1 MRDFTHQGWSD
12 SGACRRHWH
21 EERCTS
27 STTTTKNRLQHLASV
42 ADAEINGLKLAV
54 GRDLAEQLLKGC
66 SVHWQRSCQHIAD
79 RIVSSKDKAKEKK
92 VFLNIA
98 YSIQKLR
105 DSPSIVAC
113 FETLCGVRTV
123 KQLLQKM
130 PSLCSKDDADFIDK
144 NCNWSLAKHWAQWWT
159 RCNHLKMLSGVFAVM
174 DKDVWKLCPSTTN
187 AVERRN
193 KDCKSDTPGCLK
205 LAMLKVY
212 KVDKV
217 ACLKHIAAENGI
229 ILTYR
234 STTEEAWRKD
244 APTKKKQRMKSLPDK
259 TSQYG
264 PPDRPSNFI
273 SPDSSRKRERQDKE
287 DPTTSK
293 KQTLYHQ

>member
-1 MRDFTHQGWSD
+1 M
-12 SGACRRHWH
+12 
-21 EERCTS
+21 
-27 STTTTKNRLQHLASV
+27 
-42 ADAEINGLKLAV
+42 

-159 RCNHLKMLSGVFAVM
+159 IGVTFLRCSLEYFSNGQRCLEALSFNNQ
-174 DKDVWKLCPSTTN
+174 C
-187 AVERRN
+187 R
-193 KDCKSDTPGCLK
+193 
-205 LAMLKVY
+205 
-212 KVDKV
+212 
-217 ACLKHIAAENGI
+217 
-229 ILTYR
+229 
-234 STTEEAWRKD
+234 
-244 APTKKKQRMKSLPDK
+244 
-259 TSQYG
+259 
-264 PPDRPSNFI
+264 
-273 SPDSSRKRERQDKE
+273 
-287 DPTTSK
+287 
-293 KQTLYHQ
+293 

>member
-1 MRDFTHQGWSD
+1 
-12 SGACRRHWH
+12 
-21 EERCTS
+21 
-27 STTTTKNRLQHLASV
+27 
-42 ADAEINGLKLAV
+42 
-54 GRDLAEQLLKGC
+54 
-66 SVHWQRSCQHIAD
+66 
-79 RIVSSKDKAKEKK
+79 
-92 VFLNIA
+92 
-98 YSIQKLR
+98 
-105 DSPSIVAC
+105 
-113 FETLCGVRTV
+113 
-123 KQLLQKM
+123 
-130 PSLCSKDDADFIDK
+130 
-144 NCNWSLAKHWAQWWT
+144 
-159 RCNHLKMLSGVFAVM
+159 M

-234 STTEEAWRKD
+234 STTEEARRKD
-244 APTKKKQRMKSLPDK
+244 ALTKKKQRMKSLPDK

-293 KQTLYHQ
+293 KQTLSSIKFIPNSNPEVIGENVCMKFETQRGIEEWYSGMICSYNGITRKYGVYFPCDGQTVDTSLDDSDLEIMDTD